1 MTCKTAAKLRE
12 AWYTATRQH
21 GQASVEYFETL
32 DAYKAHRAGCLL
44 CKQDLAQPKVVK
56 LFEVQVRQ

>member
-1 MTCKTAAKLRE
+1 MTCKTAAKLRA
-12 AWYTATRQH
+12 AWYEAAQQH
-21 GQASVEYFETL
+21 GQASVEYFETF

-44 CKQDLAQPKVVK
+44 CKQDLQQPKVVK